1 VVFLYQI
8 IFSKKSEKQLSKL
21 EKDIQKRIVGVLERI
36 KIRPHSYVKNLIG
49 KSFSRLRVGDYR
61 IILSIDN
68 NKLIIFVIEL
78 GHRKKIYKNK
88 L

>member
-1 VVFLYQI
+1 MYQI

-61 IILSIDN
+61 IIIDVEN
-68 NKLIIFVIEL
+68 EIKILQVLEV
-78 GHRKKIYKNK
+78 GHRKNIYERRY
-88 L
+88 